1 MKKMLKISDL
11 PPEVLKLLEDKGLLN
26 EESGI
31 KEHKKFFARFLFV
44 DGEEREIVFHA
55 INNRESVRSHV
66 RYWLRTFI
74 RPVLRVRVLDD
85 KMENYEI

>member
-11 PPEVLKLLEDKGLLN
+11 PADVVKLLQEKGLL
-26 EESGI
+26 ESESGI

-74 RPVLRVRVLDD
+74 RPVLRVRVL
-85 KMENYEI
+85 MENNDNYEI

>member
-11 PPEVLKLLEDKGLLN
+11 PADVVKLLQEKGLL
-26 EESGI
+26 ESESGI

-74 RPVLRVRVLDD
+74 RPVLRVRVL
-85 KMENYEI
+85 MENNDEYEI

>member
-11 PPEVLKLLEDKGLLN
+11 PADVVKLLQEKGLL
-26 EESGI
+26 ESESGI

>member
-11 PPEVLKLLEDKGLLN
+11 PADVVKLLQEKGLL
-26 EESGI
+26 ESESGI

-74 RPVLRVRVLDD
+74 RPVLRVRVL
-85 KMENYEI
+85 MENNDKYEI